1 MITLLL
7 SFLAAGVILYIIWV
21 SDEVLNKYDDE

>member
-7 SFLAAGVILYIIWV
+7 TILAAGVIFYIIWV